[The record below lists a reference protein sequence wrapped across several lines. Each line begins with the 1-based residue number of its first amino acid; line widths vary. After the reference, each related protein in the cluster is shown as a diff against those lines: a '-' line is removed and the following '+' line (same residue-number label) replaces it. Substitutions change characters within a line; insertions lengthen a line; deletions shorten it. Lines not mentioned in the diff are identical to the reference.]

1 MKKVLILLIAVF
13 TSYSCNIQNKAT
25 EEHKS
30 TRRVITFDDTPE
42 KRPHSPAVEV
52 NNMLFISGQIAR
64 IPGTDKMAEGGIS
77 GETRQV
83 LENLK
88 RIVEKAGY
96 KMEDITACTVL
107 LTDIAFFNDMNQ
119 VYMEYFPVN
128 PPARKAFAV
137 KDLPGG
143 ALVEIDAIA
152 AK

>member
-1 MKKVLILLIAVF
+1 MILLMAVF
-13 TSYSCNIQNKAT
+13 SVLSCTSPKEPVNEAT
-25 EEHKS
+25 
-30 TRRVITFDDTPE
+30 TNRRVITFDDTPE
-42 KRPHSPAVEV
+42 KRPHSPAIEV
-52 NNMLFISGQIAR
+52 NNMLFLSGQIGR
-64 IPGTDKMAEGGIS
+64 VPGTDKFAEGGIA

-88 RIVEKAGY
+88 RVVEKAGY

-107 LTDIAFFNDMNQ
+107 LSDIAFYNEMNQ

-137 KDLPGG
+137 KDLPAG

-152 AK
+152 VK